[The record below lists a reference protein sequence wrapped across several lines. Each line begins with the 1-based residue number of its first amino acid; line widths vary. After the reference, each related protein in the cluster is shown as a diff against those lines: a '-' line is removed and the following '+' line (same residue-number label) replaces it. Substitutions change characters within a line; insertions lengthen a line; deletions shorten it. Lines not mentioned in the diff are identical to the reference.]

1 MQKRGRRRAAAC
13 GGDGRIERVPGQAAW
28 RCVDRKSPERIKR
41 AFEYFISK
49 KALDIDGV
57 GEKVAHMLIDNGLVQ
72 TFDDLFTLEVGDFEP
87 LPGFAEISAKK
98 AYDAVQKA
106 RKNVPL
112 HRLITGLS
120 IDHVGEE
127 TARDL
132 AEHFGSIAKLRATTL
147 EKLVAM
153 EGVGEKVAHSIVEWF
168 ADKNNSTMIDRL
180 LAHITIQK
188 PALRQSQGE
197 KLPLSGKTF
206 VFTGSMESMSREEAG
221 EKVRAL
227 GGEVSGSVSKKTSY
241 VVSGDRKSTRLNSSH
256 SQIS

>member
-1 MQKRGRRRAAAC
+1 M
-13 GGDGRIERVPGQAAW
+13 
-28 RCVDRKSPERIKR
+28 
-41 AFEYFISK
+41 
-49 KALDIDGV
+49 
-57 GEKVAHMLIDNGLVQ
+57 
-72 TFDDLFTLEVGDFEP
+72 
-87 LPGFAEISAKK
+87 
-98 AYDAVQKA
+98 
-106 RKNVPL
+106 PL

-241 VVSGDRKSTRLNSSH
+241 VVSGEESGSKLDKARELGVAILNESEFLKLV
-256 SQIS
+256 